1 MNIFNNIPINSM
13 KDLTKNAVVKVES
26 IFIEIIE
33 TIISKLIFKN

>member
-1 MNIFNNIPINSM
+1 M

-33 TIISKLIFKN
+33 TINSKFVFKN

>member
-1 MNIFNNIPINSM
+1 MNIFNNIPINSK